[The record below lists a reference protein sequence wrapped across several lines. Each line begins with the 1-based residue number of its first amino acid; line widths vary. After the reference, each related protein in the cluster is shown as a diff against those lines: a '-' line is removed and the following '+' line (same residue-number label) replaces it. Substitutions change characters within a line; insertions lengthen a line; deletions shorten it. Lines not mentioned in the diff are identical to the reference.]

1 VRGRRSIA
9 ALLLVIAAVLLTDAA
24 VIDREHGRRAA
35 DLSADS
41 GRSSGPVVRVMRAP
55 ARSASPVRL
64 RIARL
69 HVSTTLV
76 RLHKLAGGALEV
88 PARYDR
94 AGWYVGSARPGD
106 AGPAVLAGHVDSND
120 GPGVFFRLHL
130 LRPGDLVV
138 VDRADLTRITFTV
151 TKVITVPKR
160 AFPTAQVYSGQEPGL
175 RLITCG
181 GAFDA
186 ASGHYRDN
194 VIVFA
199 RPGGA
204 Q

>member
-1 VRGRRSIA
+1 V
-9 ALLLVIAAVLLTDAA
+9 VIATVLVTDAA
-24 VIDREHGRRAA
+24 VIDRAHGQRTA
-35 DLSADS
+35 DLAADS
-41 GRSSGPVVRVMRAP
+41 GRSSGPVVRVVRAP
-55 ARSASPVRL
+55 ARSAAPVRL

-69 HVSTTLV
+69 DLSTTLV
-76 RLHKLAGGALEV
+76 RLHKLRDGSLEV
-88 PARYDR
+88 PTRFDR

-106 AGPAVLAGHVDSND
+106 AGPAVLAGHVDSKD
-120 GPGVFFRLHL
+120 GPGVFFRLRL

-138 VDRADLTRITFTV
+138 VDRADLSRITFTV

-160 AFPTAQVYSGQEPGL
+160 SFPTAQVYSGNQPGL

-181 GAFDA
+181 GAFDS